1 MKHIKL
7 FEDFANESK
16 EKFPDQIEGNDGII
30 FKKVS
35 QSGDRAKY
43 NQYYRGYDIDAG
55 GHVFGNVAELE
66 RFMKDYILS
75 TNLYNK
81 YKHMPEKPI
90 GESLEEAEGRDTL
103 AELNEMALGQLERIA
118 DYANMIKDRMIKG
131 EQLESWMFS
140 QLTTSLDNLNSV
152 HDAMDGNDETVES
165 VEEAISVDASYV
177 HQITGC
183 GQDAAQNFID
193 DNKIDG
199 KKLADYVKQHRDSK
213 EKYDVRDIIAG
224 TGVGANKSFVKRFI
238 KELK

>member
-7 FEDFANESK
+7 FEDFINEAK

-35 QSGDRAKY
+35 QIGDRAKY

-55 GHVFGNVAELE
+55 GHVFGSVAELE

-75 TNLYNK
+75 NNLYNK
-81 YKHMPEKPI
+81 YKHMSEKPI
-90 GESLEEAEGRDTL
+90 SESL
-103 AELNEMALGQLERIA
+103 
-118 DYANMIKDRMIKG
+118 
-131 EQLESWMFS
+131 
-140 QLTTSLDNLNSV
+140 
-152 HDAMDGNDETVES
+152 
-165 VEEAISVDASYV
+165 EEAISVDASYV